1 MIPKQTKKIWKW
13 TKYDELVPVI
23 NFMDGL
29 EVESPTKNTGFKD
42 EGGKKKDK

>member
-1 MIPKQTKKIWKW
+1 
-13 TKYDELVPVI
+13 
-23 NFMDGL
+23 MDGL